1 MEDSVITIVAIFLA
15 VILMFIFPMMAVSDR
30 LDDMSQLSVQSE
42 TSEFVDRIRK
52 KGSLTNEEYNEYIQT
67 ATMGGTTPLD
77 IELQI
82 QILDENP
89 NIEAN
94 NDDKTKIGE
103 NLYYSIYTSQIEEKL
118 GNTGKIV
125 LKEGDIISVNVK
137 NTNKTW
143 GQILR
148 NVFYRVSD
156 DTYQITASDSGI
168 ILIDGNV

>member
-15 VILMFIFPMMAVSDR
+15 AMLMFIFPMMTVSDR
-30 LDDMSQLSVQSE
+30 LDDISQLSVQSE
-42 TSEFVDRIRK
+42 TSEFVDRVRK
-52 KGSLTNEEYNEYIQT
+52 KGSLTKDEYNEYIQT
-67 ATMGGTTPLD
+67 ASLGGVTPLD
-77 IELQI
+77 IEIEI

-94 NDDKTKIGE
+94 NENKTKIGE
-103 NLYYSIYTSQIEEKL
+103 NLYYNIYTSQVEEKL
-118 GNTGKIV
+118 GTDGKIV

-137 NTNKTW
+137 NTNKTL

-148 NVFYRVSD
+148 NVFYKVSE
-156 DTYQITASDSGI
+156 DTYEIVASDSGI

>member
-15 VILMFIFPMMAVSDR
+15 AMLMFIFPMMTVSDR
-30 LDDMSQLSVQSE
+30 LDDISQLSVQSE
-42 TSEFVDRIRK
+42 TSEFVDRVRK
-52 KGSLTNEEYNEYIQT
+52 KGSLTKDEYNEYIQT
-67 ATMGGTTPLD
+67 ASLGGVTPLD
-77 IELQI
+77 IEIEI

-94 NDDKTKIGE
+94 NENKTKIGE
-103 NLYYSIYTSQIEEKL
+103 NLYYNIYTSQVEEKL
-118 GNTGKIV
+118 GTDGKIV

-137 NTNKTW
+137 NTNKTL

-148 NVFYRVSD
+148 NVFYKVSE
-156 DTYQITASDSGI
+156 DTYEIAASDSGI